1 MVYRPLVPADLDA
14 CADDVFYP
22 AEDELHGRFN
32 LPITPR
38 NKLPLTALFEHIRSA
53 SPDRA
58 WVAEMAGQVVGFGI
72 AAQRGEMTFLGF
84 LFVRPEVQARRIGRE
99 LLERT
104 MANSDYRAVCI
115 FSIQPVSTAM
125 YARLGMLPR
134 IPIYMLAGRPTG
146 ELACLPAGFDVRP
159 IGADLVDELDREVT
173 GLSRPDDHAAW
184 QSWGRR
190 RFGLFDARTLVGY
203 GYAQP
208 AGRLGPVIVR
218 DAELLL
224 PFVGRLMREVP
235 VAGDWLIS
243 VPGPAAALF
252 SGLLEAGMRIDGP
265 PAIYCASELRI
276 DHSRYIPGSFA
287 LP

>member
-14 CADDVFYP
+14 CSDDVFYP
-22 AEDELHGRFN
+22 AEDELNARLN
-32 LPITPR
+32 LPLTPR
-38 NKLPLTALFEHIRSA
+38 NRAPLLRLFEHMRSG
-53 SPDRA
+53 SPERA
-58 WVAEMAGQVVGFGI
+58 WVAEMAGQIVGFGI

-84 LFVRPEVQARRIGRE
+84 LFIRPEVQARRIGRE

-104 MANSDYRAVCI
+104 MAKSDYRAVCI
-115 FSIQPVSTAM
+115 LSIQPVSTAI

-134 IPIYMLAGRPTG
+134 VPMYMLGGRPRSKLPS
-146 ELACLPAGFDVRP
+146 LAAKFDLRP
-159 IGADLVDELDREVT
+159 IAASAADNLDREVT
-173 GLSRPDDHAAW
+173 GLSRPEDHVAW
-184 QSWGRR
+184 ESWGRQ
-190 RFGLFDARTLVGY
+190 RFGLFDATDLVGY
-203 GYAQP
+203 GYAQ
-208 AGRLGPVIVR
+208 ASGRLGPVIVR

-224 PFVGRLMREVP
+224 PFVGSLMHEVP
-235 VAGDWLIS
+235 VTDDWLIG
-243 VPGPAAALF
+243 VPGPAAAAF